1 MTTGYS
7 AKTAPETSA
16 AGETH
21 TTERMTGSQAI
32 IRSLEMLGVTD
43 VFGLPGGAILP
54 TYDPLMDSSKINH
67 ILVRHEQGAGHAA
80 QGYATSTGK
89 VGVCIATSGPGA
101 TNLLTPIADANMDS
115 VPIVAITGQVSTK
128 LLGTDAFQEAD
139 IVGMTMPITKHSFM
153 VSDPQE
159 IPRCIATA
167 FHLAA
172 TGRPGPVLVDITKDA
187 QVGMMD
193 FSWPPKIEV
202 RGYTPV
208 TRGR

>member
-1 MTTGYS
+1 
-7 AKTAPETSA
+7 
-16 AGETH
+16 
-21 TTERMTGSQAI
+21 MTGSQAI

-101 TNLLTPIADANMDS
+101 TNLLTPITDANMDS
-115 VPIVAITGQVSTK
+115 VPIITITGQVSTK

-153 VSDPQE
+153 ISDPQE

-172 TGRPGPVLVDITKDA
+172 
-187 QVGMMD
+187 
-193 FSWPPKIEV
+193 S
-202 RGYTPV
+202 
-208 TRGR
+208 